1 MLQIRGAVS
10 NRPAGADMRKPKM
23 DSNGR
28 RPRREGTL
36 CYGAAYYVFPKS
48 TIKKA
53 ETRILEVERK
63 ELPKGLTY
71 WAAVDYLSKMRREGK
86 YNA

>member
-1 MLQIRGAVS
+1 M
-10 NRPAGADMRKPKM
+10 KW
-23 DSNGR
+23 
-28 RPRREGTL
+28 
-36 CYGAAYYVFPKS
+36 

-63 ELPKGLTY
+63 ELSKGLTY

-86 YNA
+86 YDARMDKRQG